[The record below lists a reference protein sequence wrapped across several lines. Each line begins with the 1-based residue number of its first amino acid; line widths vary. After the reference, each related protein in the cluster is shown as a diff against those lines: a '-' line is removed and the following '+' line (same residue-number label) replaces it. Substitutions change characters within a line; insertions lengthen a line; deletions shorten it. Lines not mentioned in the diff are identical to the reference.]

1 MRSIAA
7 HLRPLGR
14 HAGGRAAVRCRWDD
28 AGFLVAICAAIW
40 LFFYYVPA
48 HGEGP
53 KIEDS
58 VLYSFCAPPI
68 RDPDLEWFTKLTKER
83 PVTIKPSVTGRWCAT
98 LLGADL
104 RWLVDELRKRGYDGG
119 HSAFLL
125 PSQEEPNFFFA
136 RMCRDRQVLS
146 GLKTAATNTLET
158 KVIVASGDGPEWSG
172 YEPDDIHLEAV
183 SILGDGKAAIF
194 CSVTISAKGITER
207 IVYTVGPDGAPDS
220 YGDSWVL
227 KFGGDLGPHGGGH
240 KLFPQTIQVRPGK
253 GPSPRPTSPG

>member
-1 MRSIAA
+1 MRSMAA

-14 HAGGRAAVRCRWDD
+14 HAGGRAAVHCRWGD

-40 LFFYYVPA
+40 LFFYCVPA

-58 VLYSFCAPPI
+58 MLYTICGPPI
-68 RDPDLEWFTKLTKER
+68 REIQDLEWFTKFTKEHT
-83 PVTIKPSVTGRWCAT
+83 VVIKPSGTGRCAT

-119 HSAFLL
+119 HPAILL

-146 GLKTAATNTLET
+146 GLKTAATNILKT

-172 YEPDDIHLEAV
+172 YEPDDIRLEAV

-194 CSVTISAKGITER
+194 CSVTVSAEGITER
-207 IVYTVGPDGAPDS
+207 IVYSVGNDGAPGS
-220 YGDSWVL
+220 WWVL

-240 KLFPQTIQVRPGK
+240 KLFPQTIEVRPGK